1 MFSLF
6 NKNYNSIS
14 ANELEKNLSKV
25 NLIDVRENY
34 EFKSGH
40 VPKARNIPMSIILAE
55 PEKYLQKDKEYH
67 IICHSGS
74 RSSGTCRKL
83 SALGYK
89 VVNISGGTM
98 SYTKTLKK

>member
-6 NKNYNSIS
+6 KKKYDSIS
-14 ANELEKNLSKV
+14 AAELSEKLSMV

-34 EFKSGH
+34 EFRSGH
-40 VPKARNIPMSIILAE
+40 VPKARNIPMSAILAE
-55 PEKYLQKDKEYH
+55 PEKYLHKDKEYH

-74 RSSGTCRKL
+74 RSSGTSRRL

-89 VVNISGGTM
+89 VVNVSGGTM
-98 SYTKTLKK
+98 SYTKPLKR